1 MKGEKI
7 RTSLKVWPCSPF
19 GTLLEIPFLYLGVL
33 RLSEGMRK
41 RTAAHESYKKK
52 PFGSRMGSII
62 MMMEV
67 SRGGDEPAG
76 P

>member
-7 RTSLKVWPCSPF
+7 RKSLKVWPCSPF
-19 GTLLEIPFLYLGVL
+19 GTLLEIPFLYLRVL
-33 RLSEGMRK
+33 CLSEGTRK
-41 RTAAHESYKKK
+41 RTATHESCKKN
-52 PFGSRMGSII
+52 PFGSKMGSII

>member
-7 RTSLKVWPCSPF
+7 RKSVKVWHCSPF
-19 GTLLEIPFLYLGVL
+19 ETLLEIPFLYFGVL

-41 RTAAHESYKKK
+41 RTATHESCKKK
-52 PFGSRMGSII
+52 TFGSTMGSII